1 MVRRKNES
9 NMSNKEKYA
18 TYRISKAVGL
28 DFFLF
33 LEFGD
38 NAVVK
43 IETTCILLPF
53 QRIIWQDGF
62 KT

>member
-1 MVRRKNES
+1 
-9 NMSNKEKYA
+9 MSNKEKYA

-53 QRIIWQDGF
+53 QRII
-62 KT
+62 